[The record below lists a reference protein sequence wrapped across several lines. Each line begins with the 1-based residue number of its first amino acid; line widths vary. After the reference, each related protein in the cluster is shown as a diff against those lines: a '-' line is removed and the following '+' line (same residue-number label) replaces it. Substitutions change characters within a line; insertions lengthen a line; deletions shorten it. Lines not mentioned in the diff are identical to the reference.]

1 MAGALLLSAC
11 GGDGEAPRD
20 RSRTVRPV
28 DLVLTDAGRP
38 DPSVLAVE
46 QVLHRDNGEEPQTLD
61 PHLAEG
67 VPAGNILRD
76 LFEGLTAEGADG
88 RVVPGA
94 AMRWNIS
101 RDGLTY
107 TFYLRREATWSNG
120 DPLRA
125 QDFVWSLRRS
135 ADPITA
141 SNSAGMLLP
150 IENAGL
156 VLAGQRPPED
166 LGVEAL
172 DEFTLQIRLAD
183 PTPYFLSLLS
193 HPSTYPL
200 HRESLERH
208 GDRFSRPGNLVSNGA
223 FVLDRW
229 RVRSRIELVRNERY
243 WDADNTLLER
253 VVYYPLEDLSTSLKQ
268 FRSGKLHWTYEV
280 PNNQFDWLRRHYAD
294 ELVVSPWLGSYFF
307 GFNLTREPFIE
318 SPQLRRALVLA
329 IDRELITEKVT
340 QFGEAPSFTLVPP
353 GVGDYVSP
361 VPEYATWTQEEREA
375 EARRLYAAAG
385 YTESDP
391 LRIEIRYNTSENHKK
406 VALALASL
414 WKQVLGVQ
422 ATLVN
427 EEWKVFLQNRSQ
439 RVLTQVFR
447 AGWIG
452 DYADPYSF
460 LQLFRTGD
468 GQNDFG
474 FSDSLYD
481 SLLQQIAAERI
492 PARRRRLM
500 QEAER
505 VLLEDLPI
513 IPVYTYVT
521 KRLVDPHL
529 RGWDHNVMDH
539 HPSKHMFLLRSRPAA
554 DPAPAVAPAE
564 ASGPEPTPGPTPEP
578 TPEPDAPPPE
588 IDAATALDAGD
599 GG

>member
-1 MAGALLLSAC
+1 VSVIRRICLASCAALLLGAC
-11 GGDGEAPRD
+11 GGDDGSPRD
-20 RSRTVRPV
+20 RFRDAHPMEPVYGEDGRPV
-28 DLVLTDAGRP
+28 
-38 DPSVLAVE
+38 PSVLAAE
-46 QVLHRDNGEEPQTLD
+46 QVLHRANGEEPQTLD

-76 LFEGLTAEGADG
+76 LFEGLTAESPDG
-88 RVVPGA
+88 RIVPGA

-125 QDFVWSLRRS
+125 EDFVWSFRRS
-135 ADPITA
+135 ADPATA
-141 SNSAGMLLP
+141 SKFANMLMP
-150 IENAGL
+150 IENAGP
-156 VLAGQRPPED
+156 VLAGSAPPAT

-172 DEFTLQIRLAD
+172 DEYTLQIRLSD
-183 PTPYFLSLLS
+183 PTPYFLSLLTHS
-193 HPSTYPL
+193 ATYPV
-200 HRESLERH
+200 HRPSVERH
-208 GDRFSRPGNLVSNGA
+208 GARFSRPGNLVSNGA
-223 FVLDRW
+223 YVLTNW
-229 RVRSRIELVRNERY
+229 VVRSRIELERNPRY
-243 WDADNTLLER
+243 WNDDDTILER
-253 VVYYPLEDLSTSLKQ
+253 VVYYPLEDASTALKQ
-268 FRSGKLHWTYEV
+268 FRSGNLNWTYEV
-280 PNNQFDWLRRHYAD
+280 PNNQFQWLQKNYPDR
-294 ELVVSPWLGSYFF
+294 LVVSPWLGSYFF

-318 SPQLRRALVLA
+318 SPLLRKALVLA
-329 IDRELITEKVT
+329 VDRELVTNKVT
-340 QFGEAPSFTLVPP
+340 QFGEQPSFTLVPP
-353 GVGDYVSP
+353 GIGEYVSP
-361 VPEYATWTQEEREA
+361 LPEYAGWSQEERNA

-385 YTESDP
+385 YSEDDP

-406 VALALASL
+406 IALAIASL

-439 RVLTQVFR
+439 KVVTQVFR

-460 LQLFRTGD
+460 LQMFRTGH
-468 GQNDFG
+468 GQNDYG
-474 FSDSLYD
+474 FSNTLYD
-481 SLLQQIAAERI
+481 SLLDQVAAERI

-505 VLLEDLPI
+505 VLLEELPI

-539 HPSKHMFLLRSRPAA
+539 HYSKHMFLLKSRPPAA
-554 DPAPAVAPAE
+554 V
-564 ASGPEPTPGPTPEP
+564 
-578 TPEPDAPPPE
+578 
-588 IDAATALDAGD
+588 DAGP
-599 GG
+599 